1 MKSIYYENKNKDDL
15 YINIFDIKKFIVN
28 GIIFPIE
35 DFLFILS
42 MIQKKFCVN
51 EATFLLTRNYLYH
64 NIYHE
69 LYNINPEINV
79 IKYEKIEDK
88 NIEDNNKDKNGI
100 NGITYISLLN
110 KDIGDGMNNFESV
123 IESTENAGKEINE
136 SFIQINQNLEQ
147 YSNRLHNTFNNDQ

>member
-1 MKSIYYENKNKDDL
+1 M
-15 YINIFDIKKFIVN
+15 
-28 GIIFPIE
+28 
-35 DFLFILS
+35 
-42 MIQKKFCVN
+42 
-51 EATFLLTRNYLYH
+51 YH